1 MATSGSVD
9 FSQTARLVV
18 TSALELCG
26 ALQIGESPSAE
37 DAALAQKHLNLL
49 LKTWG
54 TDPKLFI
61 MAEGVVTPLVLATA
75 SYSVPL
81 ARRVVEA
88 RRRYSGNDTPLQP
101 LSRQEYFDLPNKA
114 TAGAAN
120 SFYFDPQRSTRTLY
134 IWPVPTA
141 AEVASATIR
150 YTYHRVI
157 EDIDS
162 LDNDPDVPQEWLE
175 ALTYSLA
182 ARICLPLGVYT
193 SNPVLAAKIE
203 ERAGGLLAQLTA
215 DSQEDTS
222 VFFSPTA

>member
-1 MATSGSVD
+1 MATSGSTD
-9 FSQTARLVV
+9 YAQTSRQVV
-18 TSALELCG
+18 QTALELCG
-26 ALQIGESPSAE
+26 VAQIGETAGAE
-37 DAALAQKHLNLL
+37 EATVALTHLNLL

-54 TDPKLFI
+54 TNSKLFI
-61 MAEGVVTPLVLATA
+61 MAEGVVTPLVLSTA

-101 LSRQEYFDLPNKA
+101 LSRQEYFDLPSKT

-141 AEVASATIR
+141 AEVSGATIR

-157 EDIDS
+157 EDSDS

-175 ALTYSLA
+175 TLTYCLA
-182 ARICLPLGVYT
+182 ARIALPLGVFNA
-193 SNPVLAAKIE
+193 NPALAAKLE
-203 ERAGGLLAQLTA
+203 ERAGQLLAQLTA

-222 VFFSPTA
+222 VFFSPNA

>member
-1 MATSGSVD
+1 LAGLT
-9 FSQTARLVV
+9 QR
-18 TSALELCG
+18 
-26 ALQIGESPSAE
+26 GEAPSAE
-37 DAALAQKHLNLL
+37 DAARGLRDLNLM

-61 MAEGVVTPLVLATA
+61 VAEGVVTPLVLATA

-88 RRRYSGNDTPLQP
+88 RRRYSGIDTPLQP
-101 LSRQEYFDLPNKA
+101 LSRQEYYDLPNKA
-114 TAGAAN
+114 QTGSAN

-141 AEVASATIR
+141 AEVSGATIR

-157 EDIDS
+157 EDSDA

-175 ALTYSLA
+175 AAQYCLA
-182 ARICLPLGVYT
+182 ARLCVPDVIT
-193 SNPVLAAKIE
+193 ANPVLAAKIE
-203 ERAGGLLAQLTA
+203 ERAGQLLAQLTA
-215 DSQEDTS
+215 DSQEETS
-222 VFFSPTA
+222 VFFSPG